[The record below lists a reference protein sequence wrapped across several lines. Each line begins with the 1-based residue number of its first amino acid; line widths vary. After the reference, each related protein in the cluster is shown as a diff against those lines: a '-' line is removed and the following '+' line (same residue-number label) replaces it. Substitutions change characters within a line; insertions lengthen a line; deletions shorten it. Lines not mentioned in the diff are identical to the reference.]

1 MKRHHRLYQGIKD
14 DDRIKLLEG
23 EIGTLKNQIDTLKRD
38 TVYQQILASHKQ
50 ATDKLADLEAKN
62 AQSPV
67 ADYKE
72 QKEALNKQLAK
83 SVQDEL
89 VRRQELKITF
99 KPDELAQEITKL
111 NKSLKIANTEFTGVE
126 NAGANLATTDGE
138 IRLISAGGIA
148 VQMANL
154 QADNG
159 KVQMAALGFQG
170 QTRQVIDEISRTAL
184 LHPLLG
190 KKTGNTDIQ
199 TINAIIDKLVFDQAA
214 FDDDN
219 KLSEH
224 KTKLK
229 STYAAALG
237 GDTNKFTEFKQLLS
251 QIPPVQNIDIMI
263 SIEGLHDVYERG
275 EFGNDAYALHKNY
288 QPSTITT
295 KDGIVI
301 QAISNPQTGNPSA
314 QPASDSNILL
324 IGGTYQV
331 GDAGIT
337 IQSAGST
344 ILQAGQDSIYDKE
357 TQVSKR
363 GKIKRK
369 TTVTTTTEQIANGEA
384 VKLNANAI
392 TVQANDNLYA
402 YATEFNAPAGQ
413 IQLKSG
419 EALGLYAV

>member
-1 MKRHHRLYQGIKD
+1 
-14 DDRIKLLEG
+14 
-23 EIGTLKNQIDTLKRD
+23 
-38 TVYQQILASHKQ
+38 
-50 ATDKLADLEAKN
+50 
-62 AQSPV
+62 
-67 ADYKE
+67 
-72 QKEALNKQLAK
+72 
-83 SVQDEL
+83 
-89 VRRQELKITF
+89 
-99 KPDELAQEITKL
+99 
-111 NKSLKIANTEFTGVE
+111 
-126 NAGANLATTDGE
+126 
-138 IRLISAGGIA
+138 
-148 VQMANL
+148 MANL
-154 QADNG
+154 QSENG
-159 KVQMAALGFQG
+159 KVQMAALGSQG

-184 LHPLLG
+184 LHLLLG

-224 KTKLK
+224 KTKLE

-251 QIPPVQNIDIMI
+251 QIPPVQNIDITI

-324 IGGTYQV
+324 IGGTYQA
-331 GDAGIT
+331 GD
-337 IQSAGST
+337 AGST

-369 TTVTTTTEQIANGEA
+369 TTVTTTTEQIADGEA
-384 VKLNANAI
+384 VKLNANANANAI

>member
-1 MKRHHRLYQGIKD
+1 M
-14 DDRIKLLEG
+14 
-23 EIGTLKNQIDTLKRD
+23 
-38 TVYQQILASHKQ
+38 
-50 ATDKLADLEAKN
+50 EAKN

-126 NAGANLATTDGE
+126 NAGANLATTDGD

-154 QADNG
+154 QSENG
-159 KVQMAALGFQG
+159 KVQMAALGSQG

-184 LHPLLG
+184 LHLLLG

-229 STYAAALG
+229 STYVAALG

-314 QPASDSNILL
+314 QPVSDSKILL
-324 IGGTYQV
+324 IGGTYQA

-363 GKIKRK
+363 GKMKRK
-369 TTVTTTTEQIANGEA
+369 TTVTTTTEQIADGEA